1 MPENSK
7 VILAIADADVPFY
20 ADQHQ
25 DVDELSIEAGILFSL
40 AVWPIFG
47 DCQNASHSVI
57 FAHQILDD
65 QIQVHTQ
72 TYVV

>member
-40 AVWPIFG
+40 AV
-47 DCQNASHSVI
+47 
-57 FAHQILDD
+57 
-65 QIQVHTQ
+65 
-72 TYVV
+72 